1 MRVPTRHQQPPAPP
15 GVMRRAR
22 LPQALASP
30 AGTLVRSVLGLLAE
44 RHPASPLNRLSAGR
58 AQVLA
63 DGSFAR
69 AHARGVAAGQPPT
82 RRRTSARPPVG
93 SVFERRTGDH
103 DIVAVAE
110 VDVGPARRSR
120 WRPIRGAHPRTVSPS
135 FTVFQKMMIA
145 ASRGHRPRRVGRSSK
160 HSTPATPGACGK
172 RRTTSRSASG
182 GRPPAVHGP
191 GSTITPGCDKIV
203 PGPPDGLTGRR
214 APGGARQGPRGRRRR
229 AGGHRAPCA
238 RCRADSAVRKAVV
251 RDGAPRGGQG
261 ARRGGGTHRGL
272 RDAARRVAAA
282 KEAR

>member
-145 ASRGHRPRRVGRSSK
+145 ASRGHRPRRVGAPRSI
-160 HSTPATPGACGK
+160 
-172 RRTTSRSASG
+172 RR
-182 GRPPAVHGP
+182 
-191 GSTITPGCDKIV
+191 
-203 PGPPDGLTGRR
+203 
-214 APGGARQGPRGRRRR
+214 RRRR
-229 AGGHRAPCA
+229 ARAGSGGPPRAVPA
-238 RCRADSAVRKAVV
+238 AAGRLRSTVR
-251 RDGAPRGGQG
+251 GAPS
-261 ARRGGGTHRGL
+261 H
-272 RDAARRVAAA
+272 RDATKSCRDRPTG
-282 KEAR
+282 